1 MTTAEVVEPHAAEAD
16 GQLLDT
22 RQIQTCKVCS
32 TVIPIGRPLE
42 EQLQSQQHVSQC
54 PGPRFF
60 LTKLNLDRNV
70 PNLVFDDPNDDFKSI
85 RAGKNHVNRCGTQ
98 LMRKFYSG
106 ILSFYEFDG
115 LTEAVEKGDH
125 RVVKPPVVE
134 NSSEVEV
141 T

>member
-54 PGPRFF
+54 SRPCFF

-70 PNLVFDDPNDDFKSI
+70 PNLVFDDPNDDFRS
-85 RAGKNHVNRCGTQ
+85 V
-98 LMRKFYSG
+98 
-106 ILSFYEFDG
+106 
-115 LTEAVEKGDH
+115 
-125 RVVKPPVVE
+125 RVVKKPR
-134 NSSEVEV
+134 
-141 T
+141 